1 MQSTT
6 EPTLIRRYQRHRRNH
21 PNAPGPTDLTIG
33 LTRET
38 LRRNGPMDYQ
48 YIHSF
53 EVWARKM
60 SGEHDLVNAH
70 TRNRTEHFLLP
81 ELKALLEL
89 IRSISE
95 AYRRY
100 EVQEKHENMTTSR
113 LEAAE
118 ENSSHSQLTASA
130 ATNASDNDNTQEIGF
145 KVPSSPTNTTRNNDQ
160 ISNDDKDSDEKAVT
174 DNAHSPT
181 THLGTSARTQSS
193 PIPSSTLNPSPAAPS
208 PRSVP
213 YRFLPSFH
221 PSQHPYDGPVF
232 LNALCLVTEAV
243 RRLESLLEEID
254 AHFALAEDMGE
265 IWQYWADRVEDWAER
280 REMREKKWGEKG
292 RQRNGTVGKSGKWD
306 RDY

>member
-6 EPTLIRRYQRHRRNH
+6 EPTLISRYQRHHRNH
-21 PNAPGPTDLTIG
+21 PNAPGPTELTIS

-38 LRRNGPMDYQ
+38 LRRNGPMDNQ

-60 SGEHDLVNAH
+60 NGEYDVVNSH
-70 TRNRTEHFLLP
+70 TRNRPEHFLLP
-81 ELKALLEL
+81 ELKVLFEL

-100 EVQEKHENMTTSR
+100 DVQEEQESMTTSR
-113 LEAAE
+113 SEAVE
-118 ENSSHSQLTASA
+118 EISSHSQLTASA
-130 ATNASDNDNTQEIGF
+130 ATSASDNDNTEETGS
-145 KVPSSPTNTTRNNDQ
+145 KVPSSPTNTIRNNNQ
-160 ISNDDKDSDEKAVT
+160 VANDDKDSDEKAAT
-174 DNAHSPT
+174 ENTHSPT
-181 THLGTSARTQSS
+181 PYLGTSARTQSS
-193 PIPSSTLNPSPAAPS
+193 PIPSSTLNPNPAAPS
-208 PRSVP
+208 PRSTP

-232 LNALCLVTEAV
+232 IRALCLVTEAV
-243 RRLESLLEEID
+243 GRLESLLEEID

-265 IWQYWADRVEDWAER
+265 IWQYWADRVEDWVER
-280 REMREKKWGEKG
+280 REMREKKWREKG

-306 RDY
+306 RES